1 MDNTYS
7 IDPGISST
15 LSQFITAG
23 RGITLKYS
31 NFCFLQKDDNGNTI
45 SIYNV
50 LDDYMDELDQY
61 ILDVPLTEMEV
72 MKYRFNPKK
81 LAYDLYGSTELFAF
95 ILYINRIG
103 SIKDFSLTKRKVKL
117 INKQYFTTI
126 FGEILSAEKAD
137 LKMYNSKNT

>member
-1 MDNTYS
+1 MNDVYIIN
-7 IDPGISST
+7 PAVSSN
-15 LSQFITAG
+15 LSQLITAG
-23 RGITLKYS
+23 SGITLKYS

-45 SIYNV
+45 PIYNV

-61 ILDVPLTEMEV
+61 ILDVPLTEMEA

-103 SIKDFSLTKRKVKL
+103 SIKDFSLAKRKVKL

-137 LKMYNSKNT
+137 IKKYNSENT